1 MARPS
6 DVEDGELRELL
17 EAAESALEAADY
29 NACARLSME
38 AYTLLI
44 DRWPAAIVHPT
55 DTSGTAP
62 SFERVL
68 SRLGPRPWPDLT
80 GVDLVWERPHKPY
93 LRAAKTR
100 FTFSD
105 AATMLEY
112 TLDTAIRAQ
121 RG

>member
-1 MARPS
+1 VRPG
-6 DVEDGELRELL
+6 DVADDELRGLL
-17 EAAESALEAADY
+17 IAAEEALDAGDY
-29 NACARLSME
+29 NACARMSMQ

-44 DRWPAAIVHPT
+44 DRKPEVIVHPT

-62 SFERVL
+62 SFDRVL

-80 GVDLVWERPHKPY
+80 GVDLVWERPNKPY
-93 LRAAKTR
+93 LRAAKNR